1 MFSSLRIVQSSTSAI
16 KNRTFDSPSPSIGE
30 GGVELR
36 RVLGPDEALLGRDF
50 FEPLHQA
57 KEAARDRLAEEEE
70 DGGEGDKSDTF
81 KGKL

>member
-1 MFSSLRIVQSSTSAI
+1 MASS
-16 KNRTFDSPSPSIGE
+16 SPSIGE

-70 DGGEGDKSDTF
+70 DGGEGDKSRTIRGEIMTF
-81 KGKL
+81 AISRLQKKASR